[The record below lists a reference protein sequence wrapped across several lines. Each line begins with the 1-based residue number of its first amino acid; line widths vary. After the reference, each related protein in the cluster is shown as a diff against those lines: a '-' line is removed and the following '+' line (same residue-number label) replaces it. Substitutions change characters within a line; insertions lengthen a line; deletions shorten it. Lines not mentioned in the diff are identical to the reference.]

1 MVSSYLSVTGFFSGH
16 LAANISLCNYFIRW
30 LLGFICNL
38 PVHGFLYRNRR
49 IKRKSAA
56 RENVLLPERQIL
68 FVNDVELQS
77 PGFSSK
83 PLLVRSFQ
91 NLILLLSY
99 IFIVHA
105 EIQLYKNVFRLKG
118 SFCNRKKL

>member
-1 MVSSYLSVTGFFSGH
+1 MSGFFSGH
-16 LAANISLCNYFIRW
+16 LASNILLCNYFIRW
-30 LLGFICNL
+30 LSGFICNL
-38 PVHGFLYRNRR
+38 SVHGFLYRNRR

-56 RENVLLPERQIL
+56 RENVPPEWQIL
-68 FVNDVELQS
+68 FVNAVELQS
-77 PGFSSK
+77 PGLSSK
-83 PLLVRSFQ
+83 PMLVHSFQ

-105 EIQLYKNVFRLKG
+105 EIQLYKNVFRLRG